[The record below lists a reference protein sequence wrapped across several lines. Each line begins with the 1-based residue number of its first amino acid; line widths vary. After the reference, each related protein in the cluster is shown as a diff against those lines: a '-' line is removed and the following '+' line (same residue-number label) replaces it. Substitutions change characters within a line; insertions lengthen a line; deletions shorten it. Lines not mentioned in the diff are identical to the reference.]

1 MSKEYINHVNRR
13 IFTFFKTELLSH
25 NKPKTRLNLFFCDR
39 QDAELSAQQV
49 IDHLK
54 NTNKRISFDTV
65 YKNLSLFVELGFL
78 NCREDE
84 TTKTFSLNIVD
95 SPVYY

>member
-1 MSKEYINHVNRR
+1 MSTDEYLLFLKQNDYHITNQRR
-13 IFTFFKTELLSH
+13 VLIS
-25 NKPKTRLNLFFCDR
+25 FFCDR

-54 NTNKRISFDTV
+54 NTNKRISSDTV